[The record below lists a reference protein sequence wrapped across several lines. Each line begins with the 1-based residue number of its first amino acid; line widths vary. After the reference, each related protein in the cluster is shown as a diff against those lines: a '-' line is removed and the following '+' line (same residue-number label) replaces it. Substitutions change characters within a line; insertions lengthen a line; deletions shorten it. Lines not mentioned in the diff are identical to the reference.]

1 MRWRG
6 EGKAEGAGLQRGWG
20 WGAVNDTTAKKS
32 PRYGLK
38 MTATRK
44 QW

>member
-1 MRWRG
+1 MVEEGG
-6 EGKAEGAGLQRGWG
+6 EGGRRAGLQRGWG

-32 PRYGLK
+32 PRYRLK